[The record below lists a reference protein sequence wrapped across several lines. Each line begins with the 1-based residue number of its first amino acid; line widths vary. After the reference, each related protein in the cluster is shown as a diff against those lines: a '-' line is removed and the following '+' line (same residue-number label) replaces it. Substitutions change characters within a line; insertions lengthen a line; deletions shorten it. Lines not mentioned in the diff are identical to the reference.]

1 MDTPENKSRIKPFT
15 YFGKW
20 EASAHPLQRLGIF
33 LILLLFCACSDWNDI
48 GTETIPDGTKTE
60 NNIGITFKGKVVSS
74 QQATRANNTI
84 VNLNETTLPATAA
97 STFYAG
103 LFGCHTGQ
111 YTWQQLVG
119 LSLQESPTDAQKEIL
134 KNHYTANLLYN
145 AKATIG
151 ADGTLTYEPVRF
163 WPNTPL
169 TSDATQHEYCTFWGY
184 YPYNPTAEI
193 GEYGITLIPEELG
206 EGTGMGRVKFTM
218 QPDAAEQNDFMIS
231 TPAVD
236 CNRDGYPL
244 VEGPQGTYTPKPV
257 SLRFHHMLA
266 QVRLYAFIRG
276 TDRMVYQDDNN
287 DGIDDV
293 ADAAWFDSWA
303 DNGTIMDAYGNVY
316 TKKGADAVERTTQ
329 KEAFPTEFAANLT
342 KDEFLALDLK
352 VPAEEQCERW
362 DRTGG
367 TWDVNHTRR
376 RANITYQMVFN
387 NIKTSTT
394 FFPAYDASTGSASIA
409 YEPATTL
416 GSATVTEY
424 IMNPY
429 WFHFNANE
437 ERDYLDDDF
446 MFGKF
451 EDTWASEDGNK
462 LNYTLGDKNVDK
474 NTWIDNED
482 HSKGNKHYNYA
493 PGNILLVV
501 PQVLDDDDVP
511 HIVLTAK
518 GEKAGDSTTEY
529 TARLTINMLKMNI
542 EWKSSYIYCY
552 AILDDLR
559 PGDDIVRGPESITTI
574 FDTNQY
580 TDQW

>member
-1 MDTPENKSRIKPFT
+1 M
-15 YFGKW
+15 
-20 EASAHPLQRLGIF
+20 
-33 LILLLFCACSDWNDI
+33 NDI
-48 GTETIPDGTKTE
+48 GNISDGTKANTE
-60 NNIGITFKGKVVSS
+60 DNMSIAFKGKVVSS
-74 QQATRANNTI
+74 KQATRADGTI
-84 VNLNETTLPATAA
+84 VNLNETTLPATAT

-151 ADGTLTYEPVRF
+151 ADGSLTYEPVRF

-169 TSDATQHEYCTFWGY
+169 TSPSTGHEYCTFWGY
-184 YPYNPTAEI
+184 YPYNSTAEI

-236 CNRDGYPL
+236 CNRDTYPL

-293 ADAAWFDSWA
+293 ADAAWFDNWA

-352 VPAEEQCERW
+352 VPNESQCERW

-416 GSATVTEY
+416 GSASVTEY

-429 WFHFNANE
+429 WFHFNANK
-437 ERDYLDDDF
+437 ERDYLDDTY
-446 MFGKF
+446 MFGYF
-451 EDTWASEDGNK
+451 EDTPAALSGEEDSENNALQYSLTSK
-462 LNYTLGDKNVDK
+462 NLNST
-474 NTWIDNED
+474 E
-482 HSKGNKHYNYA
+482 NKHYNYA

-518 GEKAGDSTTEY
+518 GKKADSSTEY

-552 AILDDLR
+552 AILDELR